1 MFQEYKMAANVLAF
15 STKRK
20 GGVSQGN
27 YAEFNI
33 NEFCGDD
40 EAHVKENRRLLAEQL
55 GIAPQAIVMPHQ
67 VHGIEVRQLG
77 KEYFSLPENV
87 RKMVVEGVDALITDL
102 PSVCIGVSTADC
114 IPVLL
119 LDDVHHAVAAIHA
132 GWRGTVQRIV
142 QKTIA
147 MMRASFLTNPAD
159 IKAVIGPGISKD
171 SFEVGDEVYEEFS
184 EASFNMSS
192 IAEQRPNMKRM
203 GNVDQPLKWHIDLP
217 LCNAQQ
223 LQQAGVKAENIQQS
237 GICTF
242 KHSDEYFS
250 ARRLGIKS
258 GRIFTG
264 IMLK

>member
-1 MFQEYKMAANVLAF
+1 MLQEYHMADNVVAF

-40 EAHVKENRRLLAEQL
+40 EAHVKENRQLLAKQL
-55 GIAPQAIVMPHQ
+55 GIDSQAIIMPHQ

-77 KEYFSLPENV
+77 EEFLTLPENV
-87 RKMVVEGVDALITDL
+87 RKMIVEGVDALITDL
-102 PSVCIGVSTADC
+102 PKVCIGVSTADC
-114 IPVLL
+114 IPILL
-119 LDDVHHAVAAIHA
+119 LDEAHHAAAAIHA

-147 MMRASFLTNPAD
+147 MMRAAFSTNPAD
-159 IKAVIGPGISKD
+159 IKAVIGPGISRE
-171 SFEVGDEVYEEFS
+171 SFEVGDEVYEEFA
-184 EASFNMSS
+184 EASFDMTS
-192 IAEQRPNMKRM
+192 IAEQRPNMKRE

-223 LQQAGVKAENIQQS
+223 LQQTGVKAENIQQS

-242 KHSDEYFS
+242 MHSDEYFS
-250 ARRLGIKS
+250 ARRLGINS
-258 GRIFTG
+258 GRIYTG